1 MYFPTARPSILTLAL
16 PSYVGTSHLDTIN
29 LPVYSLLSKLS
40 STTTTVPL
48 ILTVTF
54 PGAFDLMTMCS
65 TSPYTMS
72 SASTVIIGSAFSTVK
87 LASTEAVLKSPVPS
101 SYFTT
106 TV

>member
-1 MYFPTARPSILTLAL
+1 MPAARPSTFTLAL
-16 PSYVGTSHLDTIN
+16 PSYAASHLDAIN
-29 LPVYSLLSKLS
+29 LPVHSPLFNS
-40 STTTTVPL
+40 SPTVTTVPL
-48 ILTVTF
+48 IITVTF

-87 LASTEAVLKSPVPS
+87 LASAEAVLKSPVPS